1 MLSWEPL
8 EHDVQLPRPLSAAS
22 REARSPWSWESSS
35 VLGEEITVAAA
46 YRPLLSDS
54 GAQELGGRRERERR
68 KEDEKE
74 GKKRARLTNQSTI
87 KPPFPSKGGFLSSQE
102 EDEGSTDSSHS
113 APVQSPPP
121 GPCNVS
127 TLTQWGKEQPV
138 LIIKEASP
146 YRAHHSLIILG
157 GQLIQKD

>member
-54 GAQELGGRRERERR
+54 GAQ
-68 KEDEKE
+68 D
-74 GKKRARLTNQSTI
+74 
-87 KPPFPSKGGFLSSQE
+87 
-102 EDEGSTDSSHS
+102 
-113 APVQSPPP
+113 
-121 GPCNVS
+121 
-127 TLTQWGKEQPV
+127 
-138 LIIKEASP
+138 
-146 YRAHHSLIILG
+146 LG
-157 GQLIQKD
+157 GQRERKKKMRRGGEEKSKIN